1 MWIASLFNQF
11 GHQHHNNQHRT
22 NCSIYC
28 YAYGIYIAR
37 ELYFRTVSKC
47 RGLDSRPHCFR
58 FARIVRERSQRIT
71 ITAYIIALRKPF
83 FQHGLFIIFLMD
95 GFVFPILL
103 LVIILLSSSRQ
114 KGELNK
120 KGKRGKEGRERERE
134 KKNRRK
140 KWDKKMHV
148 VKRSGLK
155 GVTRHRSPQRH
166 RSVNFLKLSTRLFS
180 KRREAKKYLR
190 TTVNRFLGVEA
201 SWIEPPSL

>member
-1 MWIASLFNQF
+1 MAWIASLFNQF

-120 KGKRGKEGRERERE
+120 KGKRGEEEGGERER
-134 KKNRRK
+134 KKTGGKNEI
-140 KWDKKMHV
+140 
-148 VKRSGLK
+148 KRC
-155 GVTRHRSPQRH
+155 T
-166 RSVNFLKLSTRLFS
+166 
-180 KRREAKKYLR
+180 
-190 TTVNRFLGVEA
+190 
-201 SWIEPPSL
+201 